1 MNRILIKNGHI
12 VDPGSGKDGVLDILV
27 EDGKIREVNRNLKVE
42 NARVIDCTGKYV
54 FPGFIDMHTH
64 LREPG
69 EEYKENISTGSNA
82 ALHGGFTTV
91 LAMPNTKPPIDS
103 RGLVEF
109 IIRRSKEEKK
119 SEVFPVG
126 AITKGREGRELA
138 EIGDMREGG
147 AIAFSDDGDWVKNS
161 SIMRRALEYSKI
173 FHTVIISHAEDPDLS
188 RLGVANESAL
198 SYKLGLRG
206 KPKES
211 EYIAIFRDIALSRLT
226 GGRLHIAHVST
237 KESAQL
243 IKMAK
248 EEGLP
253 VTAEVTPHHLIFTEE
268 NLETFDPV
276 YKVNPP
282 LRKNEDREFLIEAL
296 KEGVIDVIA
305 TDHAPH
311 ASFEKEDEFLA
322 APFGMIWLDFAFSAL
337 YTFLIQ
343 KNKLDLKTVIQS
355 LTTGPSKI
363 LGLNDRGSL
372 KKGERADIVIFDPEK
387 DIEITRNF
395 LKSKAK
401 NTPLFGNK
409 LKGKVIITIKE
420 GEVFEW

>member
-69 EEYKENISTGSNA
+69 EEYKEDISTGSNA

-109 IIRRSKEEKK
+109 VIRRSKEEKK

-401 NTPLFGNK
+401 NTPLLGKK

>member
-69 EEYKENISTGSNA
+69 EEYKEDISTGSNA

-109 IIRRSKEEKK
+109 VIRRSKEEKK

-268 NLETFDPV
+268 NLEIFDPV

-363 LGLNDRGSL
+363 LGLDDRGSL
-372 KKGERADIVIFDPEK
+372 EKGKRADIVIFDPEK

>member
-69 EEYKENISTGSNA
+69 EEYKEDISTGSNA

-109 IIRRSKEEKK
+109 VIRRSKEEKK

-253 VTAEVTPHHLIFTEE
+253 VTTEVTPHHLIFTEE

-363 LGLNDRGSL
+363 LGLDDRGSL
-372 KKGERADIVIFDPEK
+372 EKGKRADIVIFDPEK

>member
-69 EEYKENISTGSNA
+69 EEYKEDISTGSNA

-188 RLGVANESAL
+188 RLGVANESTL

-237 KESAQL
+237 RESAQL
-243 IKMAK
+243 IQRAK
-248 EEGLP
+248 EQGLP

-372 KKGERADIVIFDPEK
+372 EKGKRADIVIFDPEK

>member
-42 NARVIDCTGKYV
+42 NAKVIDCTGKYV

-69 EEYKENISTGSNA
+69 EEYKEDISTGSNA

-109 IIRRSKEEKK
+109 VIRRSREEKK

-138 EIGDMREGG
+138 EIGDMKEGG

-173 FHTVIISHAEDPDLS
+173 FHTIIISHAEEPDLS

-253 VTAEVTPHHLIFTEE
+253 VTSEVTPHHLIFTEE
-268 NLETFDPV
+268 NLEAFDPV

-282 LRKNEDREFLIEAL
+282 LRKNKDREFLIEAL

-343 KNKLDLKTVIQS
+343 KNKLDLKMVIQS

-372 KKGERADIVIFDPEK
+372 EKGKRADIVIFDPGK

-401 NTPLFGNK
+401 NTPLFGKK

-420 GEVFEW
+420 GEIFEW

>member
-42 NARVIDCTGKYV
+42 NAKVIDCTGKYV

-69 EEYKENISTGSNA
+69 EEYKEDISTGSNA

-109 IIRRSKEEKK
+109 VIRRSREEKK

-138 EIGDMREGG
+138 EIGDMKEGG

-173 FHTVIISHAEDPDLS
+173 FHTIIISHAEDPDLS

-253 VTAEVTPHHLIFTEE
+253 VTSEVTPHHLIFTEE
-268 NLETFDPV
+268 NLEAFDPV

-282 LRKNEDREFLIEAL
+282 LRKNKDREFLIEAL

-343 KNKLDLKTVIQS
+343 KNKLDLKMVIQS

-372 KKGERADIVIFDPEK
+372 EKGKRADIVIFDPGK

-401 NTPLFGNK
+401 NTPLFGKK

-420 GEVFEW
+420 GEIFEW

>member
-1 MNRILIKNGHI
+1 
-12 VDPGSGKDGVLDILV
+12 
-27 EDGKIREVNRNLKVE
+27 
-42 NARVIDCTGKYV
+42 
-54 FPGFIDMHTH
+54 
-64 LREPG
+64 
-69 EEYKENISTGSNA
+69 
-82 ALHGGFTTV
+82 
-91 LAMPNTKPPIDS
+91 MPNTKPPIDS

-109 IIRRSKEEKK
+109 VIRRSKEEKK

-268 NLETFDPV
+268 NLEIFDPV

-372 KKGERADIVIFDPEK
+372 EKGKRADIVIFDPEK

>member
-12 VDPGSGKDGVLDILV
+12 VDPGSGKDGILDILV

-69 EEYKENISTGSNA
+69 EEYKEDISTGSNA

-268 NLETFDPV
+268 NLETFEPV

-296 KEGVIDVIA
+296 KDGVIDVIA

-372 KKGERADIVIFDPEK
+372 EKGKRADIVIFDPEK

>member
-12 VDPGSGKDGVLDILV
+12 VDPRSGKDGVLDILV

-69 EEYKENISTGSNA
+69 EEYKEDISTGSNA

-109 IIRRSKEEKK
+109 VIRRSKEEKK

-363 LGLNDRGSL
+363 LGLDDRGSL
-372 KKGERADIVIFDPEK
+372 EKGKRADIVIFDPEK

-401 NTPLFGNK
+401 NTPLLGKK

>member
-69 EEYKENISTGSNA
+69 EEYKEDISTGLNA

-109 IIRRSKEEKK
+109 VIRRSKEEKK

-355 LTTGPSKI
+355 LTMGPSKI
-363 LGLNDRGSL
+363 LELNDRGSL

-401 NTPLFGNK
+401 NTPLLGKK

>member
-12 VDPGSGKDGVLDILV
+12 VDPGSGKDGILDILV

-69 EEYKENISTGSNA
+69 EEYKEDISTGSNA

-253 VTAEVTPHHLIFTEE
+253 VTTEVTPHHLIFTEE

>member
-12 VDPGSGKDGVLDILV
+12 VDPGSEKDGVFDILV
-27 EDGKIREVNRNLKVE
+27 EDGKIKDVGKNLKVE
-42 NARVIDCTGKYV
+42 NARIIDCNGKYV

-69 EEYKENISTGSNA
+69 EEYKEDITTGSLA
-82 ALHGGFTTV
+82 ALHGGFTTI
-91 LAMPNTKPPIDS
+91 LAMPNTKPAVDS

-109 IIRRSKEEKK
+109 IIRRSREEKK

-126 AITKGREGRELA
+126 AITKGREGKELA

-161 SIMRRALEYSKI
+161 GIMRRALEYSKMFNAI
-173 FHTVIISHAEDPDLS
+173 IISHAEDPELS

-198 SYKLGLRG
+198 TYKLGLRG

-226 GGRLHIAHVST
+226 GGRLHVAHVST
-237 KESAQL
+237 RESAQL
-243 IKMAK
+243 IQRAK

-268 NLETFDPV
+268 TLETFDPV

-282 LRKNEDREFLIEAL
+282 LRKNEDKEFLIEAL
-296 KEGVIDVIA
+296 KEGIIDVIA

-311 ASFEKEDEFLA
+311 ASFEKQDEFLA
-322 APFGMIWLDFAFSAL
+322 APSGMIWLDFAFSAIH
-337 YTFLIQ
+337 TFLIQ
-343 KNKLDLKTVIQS
+343 KNKLDLKTVIRS
-355 LTTGPSKI
+355 LTTRPSEI
-363 LGLNDRGSL
+363 LKLKDRGSL
-372 KKGERADIVIFDPEK
+372 EKGKKADIVIFDPEEE
-387 DIEITRNF
+387 IEITRNF
-395 LKSKAK
+395 LKSKAQ
-401 NTPLFGNK
+401 NTPLFGKK
-409 LKGKVIITIKE
+409 LKGKVVITIKE

>member
-42 NARVIDCTGKYV
+42 NAKVIDCTGKYV

-69 EEYKENISTGSNA
+69 EEYKEDISTGSNA

-109 IIRRSKEEKK
+109 VIRRSREEKK

-138 EIGDMREGG
+138 EIGDMKEGG

-173 FHTVIISHAEDPDLS
+173 FHTIIISHAEEPDLS

-268 NLETFDPV
+268 NLEIFDPV

-343 KNKLDLKTVIQS
+343 KNKLDLKMVIQS

-372 KKGERADIVIFDPEK
+372 EKGKRADIVIFDPGK

-401 NTPLFGNK
+401 NTPLFGKK

-420 GEVFEW
+420 GEIFEW

>member
-69 EEYKENISTGSNA
+69 EEYKEDISTGSNA

-109 IIRRSKEEKK
+109 VIRRSKEEKK

-363 LGLNDRGSL
+363 LGLDDRGSL
-372 KKGERADIVIFDPEK
+372 EKGKRADIVIFDPEK

>member
-126 AITKGREGRELA
+126 AITKGREGKELA

-268 NLETFDPV
+268 NLEIFDPV

-363 LGLNDRGSL
+363 LGLDDRGSL
-372 KKGERADIVIFDPEK
+372 EKGKRADIVIFDPEK

>member
-69 EEYKENISTGSNA
+69 EEYKEDISTGSNA

-253 VTAEVTPHHLIFTEE
+253 VTTEVTPHHLIFTEE

-363 LGLNDRGSL
+363 LGLDDRGSL
-372 KKGERADIVIFDPEK
+372 EKGKRADIVIFDPEK

>member
-69 EEYKENISTGSNA
+69 EEYKEDISTGSNA

-226 GGRLHIAHVST
+226 YRSSEGGSHRCHS
-237 KESAQL
+237 
-243 IKMAK
+243 
-248 EEGLP
+248 
-253 VTAEVTPHHLIFTEE
+253 
-268 NLETFDPV
+268 
-276 YKVNPP
+276 Y
-282 LRKNEDREFLIEAL
+282 
-296 KEGVIDVIA
+296 
-305 TDHAPH
+305 
-311 ASFEKEDEFLA
+311 
-322 APFGMIWLDFAFSAL
+322 
-337 YTFLIQ
+337 
-343 KNKLDLKTVIQS
+343 
-355 LTTGPSKI
+355 
-363 LGLNDRGSL
+363 
-372 KKGERADIVIFDPEK
+372 
-387 DIEITRNF
+387 
-395 LKSKAK
+395 
-401 NTPLFGNK
+401 
-409 LKGKVIITIKE
+409 
-420 GEVFEW
+420 

>member
-69 EEYKENISTGSNA
+69 EEYKEDISTGLNA

-109 IIRRSKEEKK
+109 VIRRSKEEKK

-126 AITKGREGRELA
+126 AITKGKEGRELA

-253 VTAEVTPHHLIFTEE
+253 VTTEVTPHHLIFTEE

-363 LGLNDRGSL
+363 LGLDDRGSL
-372 KKGERADIVIFDPEK
+372 EKGKRADIVIFDPEK

>member
-69 EEYKENISTGSNA
+69 EEYKEDISTGSNA

-253 VTAEVTPHHLIFTEE
+253 VTTEVTPHHLIFTEE

-372 KKGERADIVIFDPEK
+372 EKGKRADIVIFDPEK

>member
-69 EEYKENISTGSNA
+69 EEYKEDISTGSNA

-109 IIRRSKEEKK
+109 VIRRSKEEKK

-253 VTAEVTPHHLIFTEE
+253 VTSEVTPHHLIFTEE
-268 NLETFDPV
+268 NLEAFDPV

-282 LRKNEDREFLIEAL
+282 LRKNKDREFLIEAL

-343 KNKLDLKTVIQS
+343 KNKLDLKMVIQS

-372 KKGERADIVIFDPEK
+372 EKGKRADIVIFDPGK

-401 NTPLFGNK
+401 NTPLFGKK

-420 GEVFEW
+420 GEIFEW

>member
-69 EEYKENISTGSNA
+69 EEYKEDISTGSNA

-109 IIRRSKEEKK
+109 VIRRSKEEKK

-188 RLGVANESAL
+188 GLGVANESAL

-253 VTAEVTPHHLIFTEE
+253 VTSEVTPHHLIFTEE
-268 NLETFDPV
+268 NLEAFDPV

-282 LRKNEDREFLIEAL
+282 LRKNKDREFLIEAL

-363 LGLNDRGSL
+363 LGLDDRGSL
-372 KKGERADIVIFDPEK
+372 EKGKRADIVIFDPEK

>member
-173 FHTVIISHAEDPDLS
+173 FCTVIISHAEDPDLS

-253 VTAEVTPHHLIFTEE
+253 VTTEVTPHHLIFTEE

-363 LGLNDRGSL
+363 LGLDDRGSL
-372 KKGERADIVIFDPEK
+372 EKGKRADIVIFDPEK

>member
-69 EEYKENISTGSNA
+69 EEYKEDISTGSNA

-109 IIRRSKEEKK
+109 VIRRSKEEKK

-253 VTAEVTPHHLIFTEE
+253 VTTEVTPHHLIFTEE

-282 LRKNEDREFLIEAL
+282 LRKNEDREFLIE
-296 KEGVIDVIA
+296 
-305 TDHAPH
+305 
-311 ASFEKEDEFLA
+311 
-322 APFGMIWLDFAFSAL
+322 
-337 YTFLIQ
+337 
-343 KNKLDLKTVIQS
+343 S
-355 LTTGPSKI
+355 L
-363 LGLNDRGSL
+363 
-372 KKGERADIVIFDPEK
+372 
-387 DIEITRNF
+387 
-395 LKSKAK
+395 
-401 NTPLFGNK
+401 
-409 LKGKVIITIKE
+409 
-420 GEVFEW
+420 

>member
-69 EEYKENISTGSNA
+69 EEYKEDISTGSNA

-109 IIRRSKEEKK
+109 VIRRSKEEKK

-253 VTAEVTPHHLIFTEE
+253 VTTEVTPHHLIFTEE

-372 KKGERADIVIFDPEK
+372 EKGKRADIVIFDPEK

>member
-69 EEYKENISTGSNA
+69 EEYKEDISTGSNA

-109 IIRRSKEEKK
+109 VIRRSKEEKK

-173 FHTVIISHAEDPDLS
+173 FHTVFISHAEDPDLS

-268 NLETFDPV
+268 NLEIFDPV

-363 LGLNDRGSL
+363 LGLDDRGSL
-372 KKGERADIVIFDPEK
+372 EKGKRADIVIFDPEK

>member
-12 VDPGSGKDGVLDILV
+12 VDPRSGKDGVLDILV

-69 EEYKENISTGSNA
+69 EEYKEDISTGLNA

-91 LAMPNTKPPIDS
+91 LAMTNTKPPIDS

-109 IIRRSKEEKK
+109 VIRRSKEEKK

-126 AITKGREGRELA
+126 AITKGKEGRELA

-363 LGLNDRGSL
+363 LGLDDRGSL
-372 KKGERADIVIFDPEK
+372 EKGKRADIVIFDPEK

>member
-253 VTAEVTPHHLIFTEE
+253 VTTEVTPHHLIFTEE

-363 LGLNDRGSL
+363 LGLDDRGSL
-372 KKGERADIVIFDPEK
+372 EKGKRADIVIFDPEK

>member
-12 VDPGSGKDGVLDILV
+12 VDPGSGKDGVWDILV
-27 EDGKIREVNRNLKVE
+27 EDGKIREVNRNIKVD
-42 NARVIDCTGKYV
+42 NAKVIDCTGKYV

-69 EEYKENISTGSNA
+69 EEYKEDISTGSNA
-82 ALHGGFTTV
+82 ALHGGFTTI

-109 IIRRSKEEKK
+109 VIRRSREEEK

-173 FHTVIISHAEDPDLS
+173 FDTIIISHAEDPDLS
-188 RLGVANESAL
+188 RLGVANESTL

-237 KESAQL
+237 RESAQL
-243 IKMAK
+243 IQRAK
-248 EEGLP
+248 EQGLP

-282 LRKNEDREFLIEAL
+282 LRKNKDREFLIEAL
-296 KEGVIDVIA
+296 KEGIIDVIA

-343 KNKLDLKTVIQS
+343 KNKLDLKTVVQS

-372 KKGERADIVIFDPEK
+372 EKGKRADIVIFDPEK

-401 NTPLFGNK
+401 NTPLFGKK

>member
-109 IIRRSKEEKK
+109 VIRRSKEEKK

-126 AITKGREGRELA
+126 AITKGREGKELA

-253 VTAEVTPHHLIFTEE
+253 VTSEVTPHHLIFTEE
-268 NLETFDPV
+268 NLEIFDPV

-363 LGLNDRGSL
+363 LGLDDRGSL

>member
-12 VDPGSGKDGVLDILV
+12 VDPGSGKDGILDILV

-69 EEYKENISTGSNA
+69 EEYKEDISTGSNA

-253 VTAEVTPHHLIFTEE
+253 VTTEVTPHHLIFTEE
-268 NLETFDPV
+268 NLETFEPV

-296 KEGVIDVIA
+296 KDGVIDVIA

-372 KKGERADIVIFDPEK
+372 EKGKRADIVIFDPEK

>member
-69 EEYKENISTGSNA
+69 EEYKEDISTGSNA

-109 IIRRSKEEKK
+109 VIRRSKEEKK

-372 KKGERADIVIFDPEK
+372 EKGKRADIVIFDPEK

-401 NTPLFGNK
+401 NTPLFGKK

>member
-42 NARVIDCTGKYV
+42 NAKVIDCTGKYV

-69 EEYKENISTGSNA
+69 EEYKEDISTGSNA

-109 IIRRSKEEKK
+109 VIRRSREEKK

-138 EIGDMREGG
+138 EIGDMKEGG

-173 FHTVIISHAEDPDLS
+173 FHTIIISHAEEPDLS

-268 NLETFDPV
+268 NLEIFDPV

-363 LGLNDRGSL
+363 LGLDDRGSL
-372 KKGERADIVIFDPEK
+372 EKGKRADIVIFDPEK